1 MNRDRSM
8 LTSAERELVA
18 KAEEFA
24 RTEVAPH
31 ANEWERARRQPLETI
46 RQAAALGLTGIQV
59 PLEWGGLGLS
69 FACKMHVAEVLS
81 RHDMAF
87 AFALINT
94 HNCAERLAKTGPA
107 GPRERLLRRLISGEI
122 LGCAGLTEP
131 GAGSDFAAI
140 TTQARRVDGGWILN
154 GEKAWITNAANAEVI
169 VTYAQTDPSKGWRG
183 IASFIVEGS
192 KPGFERRPAFALA
205 GAHAIGAGGF
215 VLKDYFV
222 ADADVQYGPGEAFKH
237 ALSGIN
243 GARTY
248 VAAMACGMLEESL
261 RLALRHGE
269 ARQTFG
275 QKLIE
280 HQGWRWKMVEVATQ
294 LEAARLLCDR
304 AAALIDSDGD
314 AVLAAAQAKKFAS
327 EMIVPRLADCMQ
339 AMGAEGLKDIYPIGR
354 HILCG
359 RVANYVDGST
369 EIQNDRIGAM
379 LVKEYG

>member
-8 LTSAERELVA
+8 LKPAERDLVA
-18 KAEEFA
+18 VAEEFA

-31 ANEWERARRQPLETI
+31 ASEWERARRQPMEAI
-46 RQAAALGLTGIQV
+46 RQAAALGLTRIQV
-59 PLEWGGLGLS
+59 PVEQGGLGFS
-69 FACKMHVAEVLS
+69 FACKMHVAEVIS

-94 HNCAERLAKTGPA
+94 HNCAERLGRTGPA
-107 GPRERLLRRLISGEI
+107 GPRDRLLPRLLTAEI

-140 TTQARRVDGGWILN
+140 ATQAKRADGGWVLN

-169 VTYAQTDPSKGWRG
+169 VTYAQTDASKGWRG
-183 IASFIVEGS
+183 IASFIVEAS
-192 KPGFERRPAFALA
+192 KPGFERRPAFQLS

-237 ALSGIN
+237 ALGGIN

-261 RLALRHGE
+261 RLAIRHGDS
-269 ARQTFG
+269 RQTFG
-275 QKLIE
+275 HKLIE
-280 HQGWRWKMVEVATQ
+280 HQGWRWKLVDVATE

-304 AAALIDSDGD
+304 AAALIDNGGD

-369 EIQNDRIGAM
+369 EIQNDRIGA
-379 LVKEYG
+379 LLAKEYG